1 MVQIHNTLV
10 TTENPNLNPGFDLQI
25 NVLQKRCTSGL
36 LSYWLL
42 NTSLHPLILRSLY
55 TLAQICCGLV
65 HPLCATSLSLFR
77 SARISW
83 NTFNPV
89 VANRAIIWLLIN
101 RFTQIYSQI
110 HFIYLIH
117 HSSFP
122 MSNCLNQGIWG
133 VLSELADLSSPFCC
147 Y

>member
-89 VANRAIIWLLIN
+89 VANR
-101 RFTQIYSQI
+101 FTQIYNQI
-110 HFIYLIH
+110 HFIFLIH

-122 MSNCLNQGIWG
+122 MSNFLNQGIQG